1 MLSSATNVQT
11 SITREMRGG
20 LAWNDP
26 EIGIEWPTLT
36 GEYKGTA
43 SGEGYALEDGTA
55 LNLSEKISSGLD

>member
-1 MLSSATNVQT
+1 MVLH
-11 SITREMRGG
+11 G
-20 LAWNDP
+20 NDP

-55 LNLSEKISSGLD
+55 LNLSDKDQLWVGLKDTFHF